1 MPTALQAIKAAILC
15 QYVTKSLLP
24 IVIFRYYRVA
34 KIIYIVAGHDRKI
47 KVVINEQR
55 EFTYV

>member
-15 QYVTKSLLP
+15 QYITRSLLP

-34 KIIYIVAGHDRKI
+34 KIIYIVAGYDRKI
-47 KVVINEQR
+47 KVVVNER
-55 EFTYV
+55 GEFTYV